1 MCPRHPA
8 RRARLSLT
16 RRIDVTTTATQAA
29 QDMLGRLTRAA
40 ALFGGAGVVPEFEA
54 AAYPHDEVV
63 EK

>member
-1 MCPRHPA
+1 V
-8 RRARLSLT
+8 T
-16 RRIDVTTTATQAA
+16 RRIDVTTTATHAA